1 MSDTIDERTAWSL
14 VRAVPLGRAGRASP
28 ARVHHDRNPDVWLQV
43 DPSGQWTASGEVAD
57 ALVRHGLATRSSDR
71 SLRGSTVVS
80 AVRREQAVPAPR
92 PEVRGWCAS
101 THHVEPVRAVVEGRR
116 GRSQDDPW
124 AEDVRLCGRCADL
137 LGEAGFFTAA

>member
-57 ALVRHGLATRSSDR
+57 AAR
-71 SLRGSTVVS
+71 
-80 AVRREQAVPAPR
+80 
-92 PEVRGWCAS
+92 
-101 THHVEPVRAVVEGRR
+101 
-116 GRSQDDPW
+116 
-124 AEDVRLCGRCADL
+124 DL
-137 LGEAGFFTAA
+137 LD